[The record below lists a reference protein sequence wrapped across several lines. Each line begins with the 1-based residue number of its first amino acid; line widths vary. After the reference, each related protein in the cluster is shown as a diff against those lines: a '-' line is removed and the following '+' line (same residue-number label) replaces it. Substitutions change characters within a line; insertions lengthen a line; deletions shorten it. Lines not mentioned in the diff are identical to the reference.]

1 MNKQTVESILS
12 NFEKKNI
19 LTRTDYTFVEYVDE
33 LLNFQ
38 TEVAK
43 LIFNKD
49 DIAGIRM
56 NEVVAKCEAIAR
68 EKNLKGCNE
77 VRDGINA
84 LKIIEK
90 EISIAMSGKK
100 GEDRVAYT
108 FQFVK
113 RPDAS
118 FFRNV
123 YINDELEETEIDAI
137 VITKNGAFVIE
148 VKNVKEDI
156 TINSNGRILY
166 DNSTCYHD
174 NNIGEKMEKK
184 RRLLKKRIEEEFC
197 KKGIEKGVIVDS
209 ILVFSTPKDVRIV
222 VNDQF
227 REEKYCFNGR
237 IIDKIDNFVSEI
249 SYTEEELEI
258 LNKILSD
265 LKTNQ
270 KRFDIKFDPEVLKS
284 NFAKAYVTLFVDTE
298 ETVDDFEEVK
308 IDVNAVAKRKKK
320 QKEFSYKLPI
330 TAAIAMC
337 IGALSFQALSTTNES
352 VVEKIISSSMK

>member
-1 MNKQTVESILS
+1 MNKQTVESILGR
-12 NFEKKNI
+12 FEKMNI

-33 LLNFQ
+33 LFKFQ

-43 LIFNKD
+43 LIFNQE

-56 NEVVAKCEAIAR
+56 NEVVAKCEAMAR
-68 EKNLKGCNE
+68 EKNLKGCHE

-84 LKIIEK
+84 LKTIEK

-108 FQFVK
+108 FQFVE

-123 YINDELEETEIDAI
+123 YINDESEETEIDAV

-156 TINSNGRILY
+156 TINPNGRILY

-197 KKGIEKGVIVDS
+197 KNGIEKEVIVDS
-209 ILVFSTPKDVRIV
+209 ILVFSTPKDVRVI

-237 IIDKIDNFVSEI
+237 VIDRIDNFVSEI
-249 SYTEEELEI
+249 SYTEEELEV
-258 LNKILSD
+258 LNQILSD
-265 LKTNQ
+265 MKTNQ
-270 KRFDIKFDPEVLKS
+270 KRFDIKFDPDVIKS
-284 NFAKAYVTLFVDTE
+284 NFAKAYVALFVETE
-298 ETVDDFEEVK
+298 ETIVDFKEDK
-308 IDVNAVAKRKKK
+308 TNVNEDKKNEKQRK
-320 QKEFSYKLPI
+320 FSYKLPI

-337 IGALSFQALSTTNES
+337 VGALSLQALSTANAS
-352 VVEKIISSSMK
+352 AVEKIILASMK